1 VRFSHLA
8 HLTHSL
14 HSTIL
19 VTLILQLRAT
29 PRSPTAQ
36 QEMRKNIL
44 KEIAIDK
51 AARRLAREQNAA
63 ASP

>member
-1 VRFSHLA
+1 
-8 HLTHSL
+8 
-14 HSTIL
+14 
-19 VTLILQLRAT
+19 
-29 PRSPTAQ
+29 
-36 QEMRKNIL
+36 MRKNIL